1 MHLADGVLNL
11 PTLVGSALCATAGL
25 AWGLR
30 TLTPKTLP
38 TAALFAA
45 VFFVIGTLHIPIGIG
60 SVHLILNGLIGLLLG
75 WLAFPVIF
83 VALILQALLFSFG
96 GFAVLGANTLLLAA
110 PAVLAHFLLR
120 PFIAASLRS
129 QRRLMLLGSL
139 AATIGIGGATL
150 IASAMLWTTGQDD
163 LFNLIVLFSAAQLPV
178 WLIDGLV
185 SALVV
190 AALGRALPSVFL
202 R

>member
-1 MHLADGVLNL
+1 LS
-11 PTLVGSALCATAGL
+11 PT
-25 AWGLR
+25 
-30 TLTPKTLP
+30 TLP

-45 VFFVIGTLHIPIGIG
+45 VFFVVGTLHIPVGIG

-96 GFAVLGANTLLLAA
+96 GFIVLGANTLLLAT

-120 PFIAASLRS
+120 PFVVASLHS
-129 QRRLMLLGSL
+129 QRRLMLLGLL
-139 AATIGIGGATL
+139 AATIGIGGATS
-150 IASAMLWTTGQDD
+150 IASVMLWATGQDD
-163 LFNLIVLFSAAQLPV
+163 FFNLIVLFSAAQLPA

>member
-11 PTLVGSALCATAGL
+11 PTLVGSSVCTIAGL

-30 TLTPKTLP
+30 ALTPRTLT
-38 TAALFAA
+38 TAALFTA
-45 VFFVIGTLHIPIGIG
+45 VFFVIGTLHIPLGIG
-60 SVHLILNGLIGLLLG
+60 SVHLILNGLIGLLMG

-83 VALILQALLFSFG
+83 VALVLQALLFSFG

-110 PAVLAHFLLR
+110 PAVLAHFVLR
-120 PFIAASLRS
+120 PFIAGSVQS
-129 QRRLMLLGSL
+129 QRKLMLLGSL
-139 AATIGIGGATL
+139 AAIIGIGGATL
-150 IASAMLWTTGQDD
+150 IASAMLWSVGQQT
-163 LFNLIVLFSAAQLPV
+163 LLNLIVLFSAAQVPV
-178 WLIDGLV
+178 LVIDAIV

-190 AALGRALPSVFL
+190 AALGRALPSIFI

>member
-1 MHLADGVLNL
+1 MHLADGVLDL

-30 TLTPKTLP
+30 KLSPTTLP

-45 VFFVIGTLHIPIGIG
+45 VFFVIGTLHIPVGIG

-96 GFAVLGANTLLLAA
+96 GFTVLGANTLLLAT
-110 PAVLAHFLLR
+110 PAVLAHFVLR
-120 PFIAASLRS
+120 PFVAASLHS

-150 IASAMLWTTGQDD
+150 IASAMLWATGQDD

>member
-11 PTLVGSALCATAGL
+11 PTLVGSAACATAGL

-30 TLTPKTLP
+30 TLTPRTLP

-45 VFFVIGTLHIPIGIG
+45 VFFVIGTLHIPLGIG

-83 VALILQALLFSFG
+83 VALVLQALLFSFG
-96 GFAVLGANTLLLAA
+96 GFAVLGANTLLLAT

-120 PFIAASLRS
+120 PFVTGSVQS
-129 QRRLMLLGSL
+129 QRKLMLLGSL

-150 IASAMLWTTGQDD
+150 IASAMLWSTGQES
-163 LFNLIVLFSAAQLPV
+163 LLNLIVLFSAAQVPV
-178 WLIDGLV
+178 WLIDAFV
-185 SALVV
+185 SALVI
-190 AALGRALPSVFL
+190 AALGRALPSIFI

>member
-1 MHLADGVLNL
+1 MHLADGVLDL

-30 TLTPKTLP
+30 KLSPTTLP

-45 VFFVIGTLHIPIGIG
+45 VFFVIGTLHIPVGIG

-96 GFAVLGANTLLLAA
+96 GFTVLGANTLLLAA

-120 PFIAASLRS
+120 PFVVASLHS
-129 QRRLMLLGSL
+129 QRRLMLLGLL

>member
-11 PTLVGSALCATAGL
+11 PTLVGSAVCTAAGL

-30 TLTPKTLP
+30 RLTPRTLP
-38 TAALFAA
+38 TAALFTA
-45 VFFVIGTLHIPIGIG
+45 VFFVIGTLHIPLGIG

-83 VALILQALLFSFG
+83 VALVLQALLFSFG

-110 PAVLAHFLLR
+110 PAVLAHFVLS
-120 PFIAASLRS
+120 PFVTGALKS
-129 QRRLMLLGSL
+129 QRKLMLLGSL
-139 AATIGIGGATL
+139 AAAIGICGATL
-150 IASAMLWTTGQDD
+150 IASVMLWSTGQET
-163 LFNLIVLFSAAQLPV
+163 LLNLIVLFSAAQVPV
-178 WLIDGLV
+178 WLVDAIV
-185 SALVV
+185 SALVI
-190 AALGRALPSVFL
+190 AALGRALPSIFI

>member
-1 MHLADGVLNL
+1 MHLADGVLDL

-30 TLTPKTLP
+30 KLSPTTLP

-45 VFFVIGTLHIPIGIG
+45 VFFVIGTLHIPVGIG

-96 GFAVLGANTLLLAA
+96 GFTVLGANTLLLAA
-110 PAVLAHFLLR
+110 PAVLAHF
-120 PFIAASLRS
+120 
-129 QRRLMLLGSL
+129 
-139 AATIGIGGATL
+139 
-150 IASAMLWTTGQDD
+150 
-163 LFNLIVLFSAAQLPV
+163 VL
-178 WLIDGLV
+178 
-185 SALVV
+185 
-190 AALGRALPSVFL
+190 
-202 R
+202 